1 MTRDRLRS
9 LDTLRGLTILVMI
22 FVNDLAGVKGAPG
35 WMKHFS
41 PHLGDGMTFVDVVF
55 PAFLFIVGMSI
66 PFSLGRR
73 LDQGEP
79 RSSVARHILAR
90 SASLLAIGVLI
101 VNADTMADGG
111 HLTPALWGLL
121 MYAGVFLVW
130 GSAPQGW
137 SARAV
142 ATARAAGLALL
153 LVLAVL
159 YRGEG
164 PRSFVE
170 LRTQWWGILGLI
182 GWAYLVACVVYLAL
196 RRSLAGVIGAI
207 PLLYCVF
214 VADAAG
220 FFSGWWISGW
230 VKVGSMLGSHAAVV
244 VSGLALGMA
253 LAPGSPVQ
261 GHARR
266 LRWALLYALALAASA
281 HLLHAAR
288 AVHPMFIVNKIL
300 ATPPWCLWSSA
311 ITAAVWAALYW
322 RIDVR
327 GWTAGVNA
335 LAPAG
340 RSPLTAY
347 LLAPAFEYVFEIL
360 SGATGMPNVYAELGA
375 RFSTGLLRS
384 IVFSILVVW
393 LTGRL
398 RRAGVQLAL

>member
-1 MTRDRLRS
+1 M
-9 LDTLRGLTILVMI
+9 LRGLTILVMI
-22 FVNDLAGVKGAPG
+22 FVNDLAGVRGAPP

-66 PFSLGRR
+66 PLALGRR
-73 LDQGEP
+73 LGRGEP
-79 RSSVARHILAR
+79 RLSVARHVLVR
-90 SASLLAIGVLI
+90 TVSLLVVGVLI
-101 VNADTMADGG
+101 VNADSMAEGG
-111 HLTPALWGLL
+111 VLEPALWGLL

-130 GSAPQGW
+130 GSAPTGW
-137 SARAV
+137 SARRVAV
-142 ATARAAGLALL
+142 VRAAGVTLL

-159 YRGEG
+159 YRGDG

-182 GWAYLVACVVYLAL
+182 GWAYLVACAVYLGL
-196 RRSLAGVIGAI
+196 RRNLAGVIGTI

-220 FFSGWWISGW
+220 FFSGWWVSGW
-230 VKVGSMLGSHAAVV
+230 VKVGSMLGSHSALV
-244 VSGLALGMA
+244 VSGLALGMV

-266 LRWALLYALALAASA
+266 LRWALLYALVLATSG
-281 HLLHAAR
+281 HLLHAAHD
-288 AVHPMFIVNKIL
+288 VHPMFIVNKIL

-311 ITAAVWAALYW
+311 ITAAVWAVLYW
-322 RIDVR
+322 LVDVR
-327 GWTAGVNA
+327 GWTAGANA

-340 RSPLTAY
+340 QSPLTAY
-347 LLAPAFEYVFEIL
+347 LLAPAFEYVFETL
-360 SGATGMPNVYAELGA
+360 SGATGVPNFYAELGA